1 MSLSGPLRDEREDL
15 EDQRRFLLDSLLD
28 LELQRESGEI
38 SKADYEAMRD
48 DYTVRAADILRAL
61 RTLDQPPPPPPP
73 PPEAPPQE
81 PLPIKLQPSLARAR
95 ERPRKAIVF
104 AVIGAMVVIALA
116 SVFLL
121 AGARNKGAAAPNP
134 QTPAERLAYAHQ
146 LESDGKAV
154 EALKQYDA
162 VLKAEP
168 DNVEALA
175 YRGWLLKLAG
185 LVDLAQTALDRAVAI
200 DPTFADAHFF
210 RGMLF
215 FQDRNDPAQAIPELE
230 AYLASKPPAGTEAA
244 VQSVLDQARQA
255 AANGSTNPNP
265 SPTASPTT
273 SSPNTATPSTLAVR

>member
-1 MSLSGPLRDEREDL
+1 MSLSGPLRSDREDL

-28 LELQRESGEI
+28 LEIQRDNGEI
-38 SKADYEAMRD
+38 SKADYELMRD
-48 DYTVRAADILRAL
+48 DYTVQAADILRAI
-61 RTLDQPPPPPPP
+61 RTLDDPPPPASKATSSVPPP
-73 PPEAPPQE
+73 PAPPKE
-81 PLPIKLQPSLARAR
+81 PLPLVLQPSLARAR
-95 ERPRKAIVF
+95 ERPRRAIIL
-104 AVIGAMVVIALA
+104 AVIAAMVAIALA

-121 AGARNKGAAAPNP
+121 ADARDKGATTANP
-134 QTPAERLAYAHQ
+134 QTTPERLAYAHQ
-146 LESDGKAV
+146 LEGDGKAV

-200 DPTFADAHFF
+200 DPTFADTHFF

-215 FQDRNDPAQAIPELE
+215 FQDRNDPAAAIPEFE

-255 AANGSTNPNP
+255 AAATS
-265 SPTASPTT
+265 ATT
-273 SSPNTATPSTLAVR
+273 VPPAATPGTVVVR